1 MHKAYRRYFSKK
13 ICLVLLT
20 VFGITGGTVSASG
33 ADNTAPELLSTF
45 RFMRSII
52 PPPENGR
59 IIPDKSGCLAIRLD
73 EEFYSQIN
81 DLSSDLRIV
90 NAQSRHL
97 PFALRQLTQEGNIS
111 REEQLP
117 GRIVREQQLPDGR
130 SAVDFELE
138 NPALPVSAI
147 EISGRQLTGGMTLS
161 IAVGDG
167 SSWQTAVDQL
177 KLTDLTAYPEITVR
191 RFALPRKFF
200 GKTIRLILNNSS
212 TFPKLEAVR
221 IYTCSEISQ
230 PNSAVTTQYQLPKP
244 TAKQTPEMLL
254 VTLNSNNLPL
264 TQLKIRSNQPHYY
277 HRLTIAGSHDQR
289 NWQTITSAAIRK
301 IDMDCADTVDFP
313 ESRYKYLQLQFSEP
327 GNLTAENLQIA
338 AFGNCYNLL
347 VTDDAA
353 ARQPLTVFYGA
364 AVKPPAAPRLELTP
378 GEPHLAG
385 YFHLNAPAANS
396 LRKTG
401 VGDRSSWPFLLG
413 ALLVAMTGIIII
425 WTVIELKHSS
435 TELPAD

>member
-20 VFGITGGTVSASG
+20 VFGITGGTGLASG

-177 KLTDLTAYPEITVR
+177 KLTDLTSYPEITVR

-221 IYTCSEISQ
+221 IYTCSEINQ
-230 PNSAVTTQYQLPKP
+230 PNSAVTTQYPLLPP

-254 VTLNSNNLPL
+254 VTLNSNNLTL
-264 TQLKIRSNQPHYY
+264 TQLKLRSNQPHYY
-277 HRLTIAGSHDQR
+277 HR
-289 NWQTITSAAIRK
+289 
-301 IDMDCADTVDFP
+301 
-313 ESRYKYLQLQFSEP
+313 
-327 GNLTAENLQIA
+327 
-338 AFGNCYNLL
+338 
-347 VTDDAA
+347 
-353 ARQPLTVFYGA
+353 
-364 AVKPPAAPRLELTP
+364 
-378 GEPHLAG
+378 
-385 YFHLNAPAANS
+385 
-396 LRKTG
+396 
-401 VGDRSSWPFLLG
+401 
-413 ALLVAMTGIIII
+413 
-425 WTVIELKHSS
+425 
-435 TELPAD
+435 